1 LHQMN
6 NDPVY
11 LTKEGR
17 IKLEQE
23 LKRLKF
29 EERPRIVSEIKR
41 ARELGDLSENAEYHA
56 AKEAQGHL
64 ERKIAELQDKLS
76 RVRTVDADQISADK
90 AYLFA
95 RVRVRDLDR
104 GEEIVYT
111 LSPPEEADVDNDF
124 ISVKSPIG
132 AGLLGKAV
140 GEIAEIEIPVG
151 LLRYEIVEITRD

>member
-1 LHQMN
+1 MSN
-6 NDPVY
+6 EPIY

-17 IKLEQE
+17 IKLEKE

-29 EERPRIVSEIKR
+29 EERPRIVAEIKR
-41 ARELGDLSENAEYHA
+41 TREMGDLSENAEYHA
-56 AKEAQGHL
+56 AKEAQVHL
-64 ERKIAELQDKLS
+64 ERKIAELQMKIA
-76 RVRTVDADQISADK
+76 RIRTVDADEIPTDK

-95 RVRVRDLDR
+95 KVRVKDLDD

-111 LSPPEEADVDNDF
+111 LAPADESDIDNDI

-140 GEIAEIEIPVG
+140 GEVAEIKVPAGLIRLEI
-151 LLRYEIVEITRD
+151 LEISRD